1 MKNKKLII
9 AALSISVLASSA
21 VAQESKPYIIKPFTS
36 KQTFCNVDR
45 FTGVK
50 REYTVKKWDAST
62 QFDVFQDMS
71 EGGLM
76 DTACKNVRVE
86 KRAYCFANSNDCW
99 VEFDPSI
106 ISENNKEDLSALRA
120 DLAEGAQE

>member
-36 KQTFCNVDR
+36 KH
-45 FTGVK
+45 
-50 REYTVKKWDAST
+50 
-62 QFDVFQDMS
+62 
-71 EGGLM
+71 
-76 DTACKNVRVE
+76 
-86 KRAYCFANSNDCW
+86 YCFANSNDCW
-99 VEFDPSI
+99 VEFDASI